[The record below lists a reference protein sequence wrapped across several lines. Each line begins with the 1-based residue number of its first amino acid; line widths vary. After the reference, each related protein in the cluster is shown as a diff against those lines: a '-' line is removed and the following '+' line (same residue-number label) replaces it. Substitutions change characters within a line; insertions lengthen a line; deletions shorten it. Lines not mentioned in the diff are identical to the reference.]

1 MFFSIFKINKIKL
14 YTPKQKKAEKRNR
27 NQEDWKNYETE
38 KSNPINNYIKY
49 ERTTN
54 SI

>member
-27 NQEDWKNYETE
+27 NQEDWKNYEAE